1 MPRAFKKSQCN
12 AAIARSVER
21 SYVGAMKNPREI
33 LPIVPLRSL
42 VMFPGVAMTLDLGGP
57 GQTQPQLVA
66 EMAAGR
72 APRVLI
78 IPRGADDEELKGSIG
93 VTAEVK
99 HVSRRPRGNIM
110 VVFQGLERARVVAP
124 LQLEPFLTAEVEPVE
139 EIAGEG
145 PEHDALVRTVRDR
158 AVQLLREEEASP
170 ETVTLLEA
178 LDSPARLAD
187 QVATVGSF
195 RLAEARAVLAELDV
209 QARLSR
215 ALAALERRLA
225 ERAEAARLM
234 QESDPKLREK
244 VLREK
249 MAEIQAQLGES
260 PDADDEWNRKIAAAE
275 LPPEVEQVARRELR
289 RVRGET
295 QSPDAEVARNYL
307 DCLLELPWSKLST
320 ATIDLD
326 AARGILAADHS
337 GLEKIKRRI
346 VEYLA
351 VRKLNPAKKG
361 PILLLVGPPGVGKT
375 SLGRSIAKAL
385 GREYVRVSLGGVR
398 DEAEI
403 RGHRRTYI
411 GARPGRIMQ
420 ALRRAGT
427 RNPVFVLD
435 EIDKLGAG
443 VRGDPQAALLEVLDP
458 EQNFAFSDHYVE
470 LPFDLSEVV
479 FIATANDLST
489 ISGPLRDR
497 MEVLPIAGYTTSE
510 KRAIA
515 EAHLVPGQLVEHGLA
530 AGQVGFGAGALE
542 AIIEGHTREAGV
554 RNLERE
560 IAKVV
565 RGVAVKVASGDS
577 ARAEIGV
584 DQLDEYLGPPH
595 FYAELAERDARPG
608 VATGL
613 AWTPTGGEILFIEAT
628 LMPGKGQLKV
638 TGQLGEV
645 MRESVQ
651 AALSYVRSHA
661 LEHGIAPDVFEKH
674 DVHVHVPA
682 GAVPKDGPSAGNAI
696 ATALVSLFSERAVRG
711 DVAMTGE
718 ITLRGHV
725 LPVGG
730 IASKVL
736 AAHRAGIRRVILP
749 AKNAKDLVEIP
760 AEVREA
766 IDIRLVSRLH
776 ETLDLALE
784 APVPAGIPS
793 VANGNQPAAAIRIA
807 A

>member
-1 MPRAFKKSQCN
+1 MPRAFKKSHCN

-260 PDADDEWNRKIAAAE
+260 PAADDEWNRKIAAAE
-275 LPPEVEQVARRELR
+275 LPPRSSRWRAASCAGCAVRRSR
-289 RVRGET
+289 PTPRWRAT
-295 QSPDAEVARNYL
+295 T
-307 DCLLELPWSKLST
+307 ST
-320 ATIDLD
+320 AC
-326 AARGILAADHS
+326 S
-337 GLEKIKRRI
+337 SS
-346 VEYLA
+346 
-351 VRKLNPAKKG
+351 P
-361 PILLLVGPPGVGKT
+361 
-375 SLGRSIAKAL
+375 GRSF
-385 GREYVRVSLGGVR
+385 
-398 DEAEI
+398 
-403 RGHRRTYI
+403 RRPPSIWT
-411 GARPGRIMQ
+411 
-420 ALRRAGT
+420 RRAASSRPTT
-427 RNPVFVLD
+427 RVWRRSS
-435 EIDKLGAG
+435 GG
-443 VRGDPQAALLEVLDP
+443 
-458 EQNFAFSDHYVE
+458 S
-470 LPFDLSEVV
+470 S
-479 FIATANDLST
+479 ST
-489 ISGPLRDR
+489 WRC
-497 MEVLPIAGYTTSE
+497 
-510 KRAIA
+510 
-515 EAHLVPGQLVEHGLA
+515 
-530 AGQVGFGAGALE
+530 
-542 AIIEGHTREAGV
+542 
-554 RNLERE
+554 
-560 IAKVV
+560 
-565 RGVAVKVASGDS
+565 AS
-577 ARAEIGV
+577 
-584 DQLDEYLGPPH
+584 
-595 FYAELAERDARPG
+595 
-608 VATGL
+608 
-613 AWTPTGGEILFIEAT
+613 
-628 LMPGKGQLKV
+628 
-638 TGQLGEV
+638 
-645 MRESVQ
+645 
-651 AALSYVRSHA
+651 
-661 LEHGIAPDVFEKH
+661 
-674 DVHVHVPA
+674 
-682 GAVPKDGPSAGNAI
+682 
-696 ATALVSLFSERAVRG
+696 
-711 DVAMTGE
+711 
-718 ITLRGHV
+718 
-725 LPVGG
+725 
-730 IASKVL
+730 
-736 AAHRAGIRRVILP
+736 
-749 AKNAKDLVEIP
+749 
-760 AEVREA
+760 
-766 IDIRLVSRLH
+766 
-776 ETLDLALE
+776 
-784 APVPAGIPS
+784 
-793 VANGNQPAAAIRIA
+793 
-807 A
+807 